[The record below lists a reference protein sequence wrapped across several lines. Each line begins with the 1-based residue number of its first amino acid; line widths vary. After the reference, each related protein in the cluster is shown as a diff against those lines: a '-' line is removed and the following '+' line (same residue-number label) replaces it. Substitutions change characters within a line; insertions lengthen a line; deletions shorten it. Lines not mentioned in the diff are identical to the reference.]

1 MLTPP
6 SAPPDST
13 RATGAPPPA
22 ASQPQRPAPFWQA
35 RHPLWL
41 CAFRPFFALTMLGSV
56 GLVALWLLFL
66 GAGWPLP
73 AVPGGAVVWH
83 VHELLLGVTLA
94 AVAGFALTAVPE
106 FTRTPAFAVRPV
118 RQLAGWWLLGR
129 LAFWLSGWWP
139 TPALLVAGLAHL
151 AFMLQLS
158 ALLLP
163 RLWRDPGRR
172 QLGFGW
178 AMLAL
183 LVTIAGFHVDVL
195 RGEYPMRW
203 LHATL
208 GVLMALIVVAM
219 SRISMAIVND
229 AIDAQLHRRT
239 GLHDEDDDTA
249 YLARPPRRHLAVF
262 CISLFTV
269 MQWHAPDSPV
279 TGWLALACA
288 AALLNLL
295 NDWHVGRALL
305 RRWPLMLYASYVFMA
320 AGYGLIGWLLLAGE
334 ASASPGL
341 HLLTTG
347 ALGLSV
353 YAVICIAGYTHSGLD
368 KEGRRW
374 VPLGAWLLVLAAIA
388 RALAGWWP
396 DIPLLQG
403 AGLLWCAAFGLQATQ
418 MLPVFLRPRADGAE
432 GCAGV
437 AEQTR
442 RNDPAA

>member
-94 AVAGFALTAVPE
+94 AVTGFALTAVPE

-139 TPALLVAGLAHL
+139 TPALAVAGLAHL

-163 RLWRDPGRR
+163 RLWHDPGRR

-195 RGEYPMRW
+195 RDEYPMRW

-229 AIDAQLHRRT
+229 AIDAQPAPEPHRHWRPST
-239 GLHDEDDDTA
+239 GPPKPSS
-249 YLARPPRRHLAVF
+249 ARR
-262 CISLFTV
+262 
-269 MQWHAPDSPV
+269 D
-279 TGWLALACA
+279 
-288 AALLNLL
+288 
-295 NDWHVGRALL
+295 
-305 RRWPLMLYASYVFMA
+305 
-320 AGYGLIGWLLLAGE
+320 
-334 ASASPGL
+334 
-341 HLLTTG
+341 
-347 ALGLSV
+347 ALGRKEH
-353 YAVICIAGYTHSGLD
+353 AGMSFSSPD
-368 KEGRRW
+368 I
-374 VPLGAWLLVLAAIA
+374 VPLERTVRA
-388 RALAGWWP
+388 RTRPQRPAGGP
-396 DIPLLQG
+396 CDG
-403 AGLLWCAAFGLQATQ
+403 FG
-418 MLPVFLRPRADGAE
+418 G
-432 GCAGV
+432 
-437 AEQTR
+437 TR
-442 RNDPAA
+442 QEETRDRVTTSRIICCRNDNVYRSSAHSVR